1 MTKRR
6 TKSPRRIRLIHW
18 DAAVAPDRVAL
29 LGRLGYRVEH
39 SRSVGIMELRQ
50 LGEDPPAAVVV
61 DLSRR
66 PSHGCEMALSIRQRK
81 ATRHLPLIFL
91 EGETEKVERIRRV
104 LPDAAYGG
112 WSKAEGLLR
121 RAIASPPAEPVK
133 PESVLAGYSGT
144 PLPKKLG
151 IKPAMEVGT
160 LGAPAH
166 LDTLLSGLPEGA
178 RLSDGA
184 LAAPLLLWFIRNRG
198 ELEKGIGRIAA
209 QLTGAVWMIWP
220 KKTSPLASD
229 LTQQEIRETGLARG
243 LVDYKVCAVDADW
256 SGLLFTRRK
265 ETRK

>member
-1 MTKRR
+1 MK
-6 TKSPRRIRLIHW
+6 KAVQRIRLIHW
-18 DAAVAPDRVAL
+18 NGMEARDRMATL
-29 LGRLGYRVEH
+29 RRLGYRVEH
-39 SRSVGIMELRQ
+39 SLSLGMSELRKM
-50 LGEDPPAAVVV
+50 GEDPPAAVVV

-81 ATRHLPLIFL
+81 ATRYLPLLFL

-104 LPDAAYGG
+104 LPDAAYGR
-112 WSKAEGLLR
+112 WSKAAGLLR
-121 RAIASPPAEPVK
+121 RTIASPPAEPVK
-133 PESVLAGYSGT
+133 PASILAGYSGT

-160 LGAPAH
+160 VGAPSH
-166 LDTLLSGLPEGA
+166 LSTLLGDLPEGA
-178 RLSDGA
+178 RLTDGA

-198 ELEKGIGRIAA
+198 ELEKGIGGIAA
-209 QLTGAVWMIWP
+209 RLTGAVWMMWP

-229 LTQQEIRETGLARG
+229 LTQQEVREIGLARG